1 MFVLLPRGGI
11 PLLPVSLFG
20 LPISRLLSVHFHEFR
35 NCETYQKLTTP
46 GSETKQKTL
55 EEVAAAFGDKVV
67 LVTENEIAVED
78 AVMQDKAGMMQVEST
93 QGKPAV
99 A

>member
-1 MFVLLPRGGI
+1 MYR
-11 PLLPVSLFG
+11 
-20 LPISRLLSVHFHEFR
+20 
-35 NCETYQKLTTP
+35 KLTAP

-67 LVTENEIAVED
+67 LVTENDLAVED
-78 AVMQDKAGMMQVEST
+78 AVMQDKAGTMQVERT
-93 QGKPAV
+93 QGKPTA

>member
-1 MFVLLPRGGI
+1 MYR
-11 PLLPVSLFG
+11 
-20 LPISRLLSVHFHEFR
+20 
-35 NCETYQKLTTP
+35 KLTAP

-67 LVTENEIAVED
+67 LVNENDLAVED
-78 AVMQDKAGMMQVEST
+78 AVMQDKAGMMQVESS

>member
-1 MFVLLPRGGI
+1 M
-11 PLLPVSLFG
+11 
-20 LPISRLLSVHFHEFR
+20 
-35 NCETYQKLTTP
+35 YQKLTIP

>member
-1 MFVLLPRGGI
+1 M
-11 PLLPVSLFG
+11 
-20 LPISRLLSVHFHEFR
+20 
-35 NCETYQKLTTP
+35 YQKLTTP

>member
-1 MFVLLPRGGI
+1 
-11 PLLPVSLFG
+11 
-20 LPISRLLSVHFHEFR
+20 
-35 NCETYQKLTTP
+35 
-46 GSETKQKTL
+46 L

-78 AVMQDKAGMMQVEST
+78 AVMQDKAGMMQVESM